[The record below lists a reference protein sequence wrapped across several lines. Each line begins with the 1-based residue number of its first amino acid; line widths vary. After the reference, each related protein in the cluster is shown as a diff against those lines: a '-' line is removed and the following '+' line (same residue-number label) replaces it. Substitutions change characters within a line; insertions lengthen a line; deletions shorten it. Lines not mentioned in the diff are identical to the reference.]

1 MSLKMGDFNTP
12 SVFRFFKRKR
22 RLEIYYFKTA
32 ARLFIF
38 CLGVVIPSA
47 VKTVFYFPLQAALF
61 LGVNQTWRMLEI
73 YNNSLQSKAVQR
85 LCYCYLRLH
94 LVWKTPRPTTFQQE
108 FRD

>member
-1 MSLKMGDFNTP
+1 MVSSLFLQLLYNYCIDINIYLEDSTGNTK
-12 SVFRFFKRKR
+12 SNWD
-22 RLEIYYFKTA
+22 
-32 ARLFIF
+32 FIF